1 MIEELK
7 APLEPFHGGLGLI
20 NIQGVPKPSFW
31 AFFMLNKLGDT
42 VLQEGDGYIL
52 TRRHNCYQLLLYNFA
67 NLDQLTQLNAVLSTA
82 KEDNLYFLFEEKPSR
97 HFSISFSCPDGQYRI
112 MRYELNR
119 KYGSAYDIWLNM
131 GANAQLTADETA
143 YLRAAAIPR
152 ISSDVLQSVKGRLAF
167 EGFVPIHGCQLIV
180 VHPVL
185 ED

>member
-1 MIEELK
+1 
-7 APLEPFHGGLGLI
+7 
-20 NIQGVPKPSFW
+20 
-31 AFFMLNKLGDT
+31 
-42 VLQEGDGYIL
+42 
-52 TRRHNCYQLLLYNFA
+52 
-67 NLDQLTQLNAVLSTA
+67 
-82 KEDNLYFLFEEKPSR
+82 
-97 HFSISFSCPDGQYRI
+97 